1 MYNFKNDYNFI
12 AHKNILEALL
22 KYQDEPQN
30 SYGLDVHSESA
41 KKIISSYFPNV
52 NADIHFIVGGTM
64 VNKTV
69 ISHTLRPYEAVIS
82 ADTGHI
88 FVHETGAIESTGHKV
103 LTVPNH
109 YGKIHI
115 SDIKKCIDSH
125 VDEHMVLP
133 KMVYISETTE
143 YGSVYT
149 KAEIECLYS
158 FCKKNNLYLF
168 IDGARLGAALATGKI
183 TLCDIANNCDA
194 FYIGG
199 AKNGALLGEALVV
212 VNDNLK
218 NNMRYSIKQNGGMYS
233 KGFVA
238 GIQFEELFR
247 DNLYL
252 ELAMT
257 SNNCAKLLNDK
268 LQELGVKMYEK
279 CETNQVFPIFTN
291 EVYKKLEE
299 FSVFELWADLG
310 DEKVVRF
317 VCNFKSTEEE
327 VLGFVSELEKIL

>member
-12 AHKNILEALL
+12 AHKNILDALV

-30 SYGLDVHSESA
+30 SYGLDVHSENA
-41 KKIISSYFPNV
+41 KELIKEYFKEV
-52 NADIHFIVGGTM
+52 DADIHFIVGGTM

-69 ISHTLRPYEAVIS
+69 ISHALRPYEAVIS

-88 FVHETGAIESTGHKV
+88 FVHETGAIEATGHKI
-103 LTVPNH
+103 LTVANH
-109 YGKIHI
+109 CGKIYI

-149 KAEIECLYS
+149 KEEIENLYT
-158 FCKKNNLYLF
+158 FCKENNLYLF
-168 IDGARLGAALATGKI
+168 IDGARLGCALATGKI
-183 TLCDIANNCDA
+183 TLNDIANNCDV

-212 VNDNLK
+212 INDELK

-238 GIQFEELFR
+238 GIQFEELFKN
-247 DNLYL
+247 NLYL
-252 ELAMT
+252 KLAT
-257 SNNCAKLLNDK
+257 NSNECANLLNNK
-268 LQELGVKMYEK
+268 LIKLGVEMYEE

-291 EVYKKLEE
+291 EVYEKLKE
-299 FSVFELWADLG
+299 FTIFELWEDLK
-310 DEKVVRF
+310 DKKVVRF
-317 VCNFKSTEEE
+317 VCNFRTTKEE
-327 VLGFVSELEKIL
+327 VLEFISELEKIL